1 MSSIAY
7 VTDKQM
13 IEFHRLNGNDGIN
26 FWRPSSGKRFTDFDS
41 GDLLF
46 FLAKG
51 TERLHSREKGLI
63 GYGRFTHS
71 ESLSYRQM
79 WNRYGVLNG
88 YPDEHHFKEAILRV
102 AKSKTI
108 PARLSCLHLKDVV
121 FFQTPLY
128 LSELGVKIS
137 NNVESFTYLDKD
149 DPDMTTKILLKANDI
164 GIDAWSSAVSASN
177 PSYTVFDDDLN
188 WHVIKSSH
196 TKLPT
201 LNTQTEKQR
210 NAKLLKRYKES
221 NPNVQWLDAQ
231 HQILIEFTLSGIH
244 VISALSGN
252 KTDMTKK
259 AVFALGQEMVIEK
272 TILSYPGFEDKTL
285 HFNYVC
291 EKELQKEIQE
301 YPMDL
306 IVLDTK

>member
-88 YPDEHHFKEAILRV
+88 YPDEAHFKEAILRV
-102 AKSKTI
+102 AKTKTI
-108 PARLSCLHLKDVV
+108 PSRLSCLHLKDVV

-137 NNVESFTYLDKD
+137 NNVESYTYLDKD

-177 PSYTVFDDDLN
+177 PSFTVFDDDLN
-188 WHVIKSSH
+188 WHVIKSSE
-196 TKLPT
+196 TKLPKV
-201 LNTQTEKQR
+201 NTQQEYAR
-210 NAKLLKRYKES
+210 NARILKHYKEEY
-221 NPNVQWLDAQ
+221 PNLQWIDAQ
-231 HQILIEFTLSGIH
+231 HQTLIEFTLSGINL
-244 VISALSGN
+244 IYALSGT
-252 KTDMTKK
+252 KTEITKK
-259 AVFALGQEMVIEK
+259 ALFALGQQQVIQK
-272 TILSYPGFEDKTL
+272 TIQSYPGFEDKSLTFKYL
-285 HFNYVC
+285 C
-291 EKELQKEIQE
+291 DKELLKEIKD
-301 YPMDL
+301 YPMEFIERGD
-306 IVLDTK
+306 